1 MLFKST
7 RSTEKASASAAEV
20 IKQGLATDGG
30 LFVPETIPTLTEEEI
45 LALCKESYP
54 VRAARILSKFL
65 SDYTYEEL
73 LADCEKAYD
82 ETSFVG
88 GAAPLVPI
96 HGPFSALELWH
107 GPTAAFKDM
116 ALQILPYLLTTSAK
130 KIRKRLCTMDS
141 ITQAIRH
148 IVMKEVFSAMLAET
162 TMLLNRRATE

>member
-82 ETSFVG
+82 ETS
-88 GAAPLVPI
+88 
-96 HGPFSALELWH
+96 
-107 GPTAAFKDM
+107 
-116 ALQILPYLLTTSAK
+116 
-130 KIRKRLCTMDS
+130 
-141 ITQAIRH
+141 
-148 IVMKEVFSAMLAET
+148 
-162 TMLLNRRATE
+162 